1 MEKNDHILMVSLFVV
16 VAIVFLS
23 SIYDDNVTGNTVK
36 NDLELSNCYEENNFK
51 ICDVVYPDGKI
62 IEQGHKEETN

>member
-36 NDLELSNCYEENNFK
+36 NDLELSNCYEENN
-51 ICDVVYPDGKI
+51 CLVNPGDLDG
-62 IEQGHKEETN
+62 